1 MISTILK
8 FLSSP
13 TLRTINKI
21 CSTVNVIFKFLS
33 KKHDYK
39 VEKEKKEEMKKD
51 FETID
56 DVCNNGTMDDLFNLD
71 DKIVKSLIF
80 ICIFILT
87 GCINTTPNIH
97 TTKNWENH
105 YMNVEDFHNKTK
117 DIKLE
122 KGESIWVLSNS
133 SLSRLLKDLRKK

>member
-1 MISTILK
+1 MISLILK
-8 FLSSP
+8 LLSSSI
-13 TLRTINKI
+13 LKTINKV
-21 CSTVNVIFKFLS
+21 CSTINIVFKFLF

-51 FETID
+51 FEIID

-71 DKIVKSLIF
+71 NKILKSLIF
-80 ICIFILT
+80 ICIIILT
-87 GCINTTPNIH
+87 GCINTTPDIH